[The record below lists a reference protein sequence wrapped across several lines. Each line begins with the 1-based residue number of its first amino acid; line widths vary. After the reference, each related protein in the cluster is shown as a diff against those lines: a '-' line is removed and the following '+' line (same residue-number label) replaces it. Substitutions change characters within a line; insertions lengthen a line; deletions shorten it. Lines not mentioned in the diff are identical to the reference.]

1 MESELGMWKWGRDT
15 EMMVLRDPER
25 MGKDEEEMAV
35 GVWSDKLLNLVFTTA
50 HKLVT
55 LDWTPSNLT
64 SHL

>member
-1 MESELGMWKWGRDT
+1 
-15 EMMVLRDPER
+15 

-35 GVWSDKLLNLVFTTA
+35 GVWSDKHLNLVFTTA

-55 LDWTPSNLT
+55 LDWTPSNFT